1 MKQKLQQW
9 LSDKTFHL
17 VHGRNLVYNTCWE
30 DPALDR
36 VALELSPKDTVLVI
50 TSAGCNALDYVL
62 AGAGRV
68 HAVDMNYR
76 QNSLLEMKKA
86 GIKKLSYDDF
96 FQLFGQGKHH
106 RIREIYLDCLRPA
119 LPKWTHQFWDRRFR
133 FFAGTGWRKSFYFRG
148 TSGTFARM
156 INTYVD
162 RVAKVRGDLEDLLAC
177 ETVPEQD
184 KLYHERLKPRFWKRF
199 IKWAV
204 RRDATLSLLG
214 VPRPQR
220 LQVEK
225 YYEGGIAKFI
235 EDSMEAVFAKLPLH
249 NNYFWRV
256 YLTGE
261 YTTECCPEYLK
272 KHNFERLKAGLI
284 DQVTTHTATVSGFL
298 KENNVAISRYVLLD
312 HMDWLA
318 FFKLPLLQDEWQA
331 IVDRAAPQTKIIYR
345 SGGLE
350 VDYVE
355 PLKVDV
361 RGKVHEMRELL
372 HYKPELAKK
381 LHTQDRVHTYG
392 SFYIADLRK

>member
-36 VALELSPKDTVLVI
+36 VALQLSAKDTVLVI
-50 TSAGCNALDYVL
+50 TSAGCNALDYLL

-76 QNSLLEMKKA
+76 QNALLELKKA
-86 GIKKLSYDDF
+86 GIRSLDYDNF
-96 FQLFGQGKHH
+96 FQLFGQGKHP
-106 RIREIYLDCLRPA
+106 RIREVYLDSLRPA
-119 LPKWTHQFWDRRFR
+119 LPKWTHQFWDRRFK

-162 RVAKVRGDLEDLLAC
+162 RVAKVRDDLEDLLAC
-177 ETVPEQD
+177 KTVPEQD

-220 LQVEK
+220 MQVEK

-235 EDSMEAVFAKLPLH
+235 EDSMEAVFAKLPLQD
-249 NNYFWRV
+249 NYFWRV

-261 YTTECCPEYLK
+261 YTKDCCPEYLK
-272 KHNFERLKAGLI
+272 QENFEKLKAGLI
-284 DQVTTHTATVSGFL
+284 DQVTTHTSTVAHFL
-298 KENNVAISRYVLLD
+298 ENQDVAISRYVLLD

-318 FFKLPLLQDEWQA
+318 FFKLPLLQQEWQA
-331 IVDRAAPQTKIIYR
+331 IVDRASPESKIIYR

-372 HYKPELAKK
+372 HFQPDLAKE
-381 LHTQDRVHTYG
+381 LHTKDRVHTYG
-392 SFYIADLRK
+392 SFYIADMRL

>member
-1 MKQKLQQW
+1 MKQKFQQW
-9 LSDKTFHL
+9 LSDKCFHL
-17 VHGRNLVYNTCWE
+17 VHGHNLVYNTCWE

-36 VALELSPKDTVLVI
+36 VALKLTPKDTVLVI
-50 TSAGCNALDYVL
+50 SSAGCNALDYLL

-76 QNSLLEMKKA
+76 QNALLELKKA
-86 GIKKLSYDDF
+86 GIKQLSHADF
-96 FQLFGQGKHH
+96 FELFGQGRHH
-106 RIREIYLDCLRPA
+106 RIRELYLDSIRPA
-119 LPKWTHQFWDRRFR
+119 LPKWTHQFWDRRFK
-133 FFAGTGWRKSFYFRG
+133 FFGGTGWRKSFYFRG
-148 TSGTFARM
+148 TSGTFARL

-162 RVAKVRGDLEDLLAC
+162 RVAKVRDDLDDLLAC
-177 ETVPEQD
+177 KTVQEQD
-184 KLYHERLKPRFWKRF
+184 ELYHARLKPRFWKRF

-225 YYEGGIAKFI
+225 YYKGGIAQFV
-235 EDSMEAVFAKLPLH
+235 EDCMETVFAKLPLQD
-249 NNYFWRV
+249 NYFWRV

-261 YTTECCPEYLK
+261 YTKECCPEYLK
-272 KHNFERLKAGLI
+272 EENFNRLKAGLI
-284 DQVTTHTATVSGFL
+284 DQVTTHTSTVTSFL
-298 KENNVAISRYVLLD
+298 HENDVSISRFVLLD

-318 FFKLPLLQDEWQA
+318 FFKLPYLRDEWQA
-331 IVDRAAPQTKIIYR
+331 IVDRAAPETKIIYR

-361 RGKVHEMRELL
+361 RGKVHQMRDLL
-372 HYKPELAKK
+372 HFQPELAKE
-381 LHTQDRVHTYG
+381 LHARDRVHTYG